1 MLLERGLGVER
12 IDLGGDLNRQ
22 GGAIETADPL
32 HLSGLLGPVTIK
44 CLKKTNQGDCKRKYY
59 LAKNYA
65 KVNVYVNDICQKSGK
80 ISSII
85 INSMAEKGRLL
96 RIVES
101 ILRGTGFKV
110 AKMEFKGSCFDLA
123 ASRLFLLLFVKVL
136 QNIDSLTED
145 QAEDLKR
152 LAKLFEASPL
162 IVGLRSKNEELEEGV
177 VYERHGIYALNP
189 QTLYD
194 ILVENELPAI
204 FAERGGF
211 YVRVNGEYLR
221 ELRERHGYSIGE
233 LAELLG
239 ISRKSLQNYEREE
252 QAMSIE
258 VALRLEEL
266 FDAPLAKPIDVLNA
280 KVEAKMGAEPETE
293 LEKEIFRRLEDFGM
307 GVVKIKKAPFD
318 AISREEGVKILT
330 GISERKTSST
340 VKRAQMVNEVSKIIQ
355 SDGLFIL
362 EKTKTEVVGEIPL
375 IPKEKLNEIRDA
387 DELIEMIE
395 ELKKEI
401 KRKIFS

>member
-1 MLLERGLGVER
+1 MVKSLSIERKLL
-12 IDLGGDLNRQ
+12 N
-22 GGAIETADPL
+22 PL
-32 HLSGLLGPVTIK
+32 PLFI
-44 CLKKTNQGDCKRKYY
+44 
-59 LAKNYA
+59 
-65 KVNVYVNDICQKSGK
+65 ND
-80 ISSII
+80 
-85 INSMAEKGRLL
+85 MMEKERLL
-96 RIVES
+96 RIVET
-101 ILRGTGFKV
+101 IFKGTGFKV
-110 AKMEFKGSCFDLA
+110 ARMEFKGSCFDLV

-136 QNIDSLTED
+136 QNIDSFTEE

-152 LAKLFEASPL
+152 LAKLFGASPL
-162 IVGLRSKNEELEEGV
+162 IVGLKSKNEELEEGV

-221 ELRERHGYSIGE
+221 ELRERHGYSVGE

-239 ISRKSLQNYEREE
+239 VSRKSLQNYEKGE
-252 QAMSIE
+252 QAMSLE

-266 FDAPLAKPIDVLNA
+266 FDAPVAKPIDVLNA
-280 KVEAKMGAEPETE
+280 RVEAKMEVEPETD
-293 LEKEIFRRLEDFGM
+293 LEREVFKRLEEFGM
-307 GVVKIKKAPFD
+307 GVIKIKKAPFD
-318 AISREEGVKILT
+318 AISKEGGVKILT
-330 GISERKTSST
+330 GISERKTLST
-340 VKRAQMVNEVSKIIQ
+340 VKRAQIVDEVSKIIQ

-362 EKTKTEVVGEIPL
+362 ERTKTEVVGEIPL
-375 IPKEKLNEIRDA
+375 IPKEKLNEIKDA